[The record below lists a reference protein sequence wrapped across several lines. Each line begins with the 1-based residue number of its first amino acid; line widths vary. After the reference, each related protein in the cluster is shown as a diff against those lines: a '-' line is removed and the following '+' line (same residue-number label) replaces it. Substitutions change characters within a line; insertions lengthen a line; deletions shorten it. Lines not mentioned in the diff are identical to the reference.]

1 MNVFLNKRKQQ
12 VILNGQFSVW
22 KNVSA
27 RVHQGSILG
36 PLLFLIYIND
46 LTEVLWPNA
55 KLFAYMSLF
64 FVVNDIQTFANNLLN
79 NKYLERIMAT
89 Q

>member
-1 MNVFLNKRKQQ
+1 MGVFLSERKQQ
-12 VILNGQFSVW
+12 VILNRQFSAW
-22 KNVSA
+22 KNASA

-36 PLLFLIYIND
+36 PLFLIYIND
-46 LTEVLWPNA
+46 LTEVLSFNA